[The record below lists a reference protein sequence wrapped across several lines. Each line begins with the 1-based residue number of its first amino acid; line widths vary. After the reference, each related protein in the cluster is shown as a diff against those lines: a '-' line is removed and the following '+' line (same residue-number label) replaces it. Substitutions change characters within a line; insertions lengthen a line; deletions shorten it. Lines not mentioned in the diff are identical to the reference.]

1 VLVHGANDW
10 NATNKGGGW
19 EFPAFWIVALIAL
32 FFWLETVRLHCAQRA
47 LLQQNNA

>member
-10 NATNKGGGW
+10 NATNKGSGW

-32 FFWLETVRLHCAQRA
+32 FLIGDGAFTFRSTRA
-47 LLQQNNA
+47 SPTK